1 MRILAIDQG
10 TSATKALVVDEDG
23 RVEALAEVPVS
34 VRHGADGAVEV
45 DPEGLWTSVLA
56 AGTSAVVAAG
66 GGTIDAVGLAN
77 QGETVLAWDRASGA
91 PRSAGI
97 VWQDRRAAAVC
108 ERLQRAGAAERLT
121 AITGLELDPY
131 FVAPKVVWLQEQ
143 LEGIGTHG
151 DGDLAVTTTDT
162 WLLHRLCGEGFVT
175 DAATASRSL
184 LLDLDRV
191 EWSAE
196 AAELFGLAVS
206 ELPTIV
212 DNASILGH
220 TERFGGSVPVA
231 GACVDQQ
238 AALFA
243 ESCWSAGEAKCTYG
257 TGAFLLATTGAD
269 PARSSH
275 GLVGCVAWR
284 LAGRPTWCLD
294 GQVFTVGAAISWLE
308 SIGVIEGPVDL
319 DRLGGS
325 VPDAAGVTFVPGLA
339 GLGAPFWAAQ
349 ARGAL
354 TGLSLGTERAH
365 LVRAAIDGI
374 ASQVAWLA
382 RAAGADLG
390 RPLERLRVDGGLTR
404 SRTLLQVQADL
415 LQAPVEVYPS
425 PHATAL
431 GVAAFARLGLS
442 GPSVDLSGAE
452 LTAALPD
459 WQASAVV
466 EPRIGADE
474 AEERLQSWR
483 AAAEA
488 TLPL

>member
-1 MRILAIDQG
+1 VRVLAIDQG
-10 TSATKALVVDEDG
+10 TSATKALVVDEVG
-23 RVEALAEVPVS
+23 RVEALAEVPAN

-45 DPEGLWTSVLA
+45 DPEELWASVLA
-56 AGTSAVVAAG
+56 AGTSALASAG
-66 GGTIDAVGLAN
+66 HGEIDAVGLAN
-77 QGETVLAWDRASGA
+77 QGETVLAWDRSSGA

-97 VWQDRRAAAVC
+97 VWQDRRAGAVC
-108 ERLQRAGAAERLT
+108 ERLQQAGMAERLT

-131 FVAPKVVWLQEQ
+131 FVAPKLVWLREQ
-143 LEGIGTHG
+143 LDGASR
-151 DGDLAVTTTDT
+151 DGDLAITTTDT
-162 WLLHRLCGEGFVT
+162 WLLHRLCSEGFVT

-196 AAELFGLAVS
+196 AVELFGLAVG

-212 DNASILGH
+212 DNASILGG
-220 TERFGGSVPVA
+220 TDCFGGSVPVA

-257 TGAFLLATTGAD
+257 TGAFLLATTGID
-269 PARSSH
+269 PVRSSH

-294 GQVFTVGAAISWLE
+294 GQVFTVGAAMSWLE
-308 SIGVIEGPVDL
+308 RVGVIDGPADL

-325 VPDAAGVTFVPGLA
+325 VPDAAGVAFVPGLA
-339 GLGAPFWAAQ
+339 GLGAPFWAPQ

-365 LVRAAIDGI
+365 LVRAAIEGI
-374 ASQVAWLA
+374 AAQVAWLA
-382 RAAGADLG
+382 RAAGEDLG

-415 LQAPVEVYPS
+415 LQATVEVYPS

-442 GPSVDLSGAE
+442 GRSSVSGSYE
-452 LTAALPD
+452 LTSAVPD
-459 WQASAVV
+459 WQAAAVV

-474 AEERLQSWR
+474 AEQRLQTWR
-483 AAAEA
+483 VAAEA